1 MKIQQNLDVQINPF
15 QNQNN
20 ESSVAGAAK
29 AGQKSGNLSSISGA
43 NLKGESLIQQRQG
56 LAKKQALKVVSDAF
70 GGEKKLDAQMQ
81 SIKDEIKR
89 LQDEI
94 NEKTANTIEND
105 AKLKEL
111 QEEYGIDPDSK
122 ENQDLT
128 RLAFK
133 ANYSKDGLS
142 EEEMSSMS
150 EYQQKALYYVSK
162 YQQNSLDIDR
172 AKSLLAANV
181 QGYSDMKS
189 ERNKSQDML
198 NAQEAA
204 EEIMEAS
211 NGETIALLTQEAVD
225 HVDEEQKER
234 EEEAKE
240 AAEKKKEEKKE
251 EAKKL
256 EKEAMQQEMI
266 ENIKEHAAESQGTSA
281 DAKCAVA
288 RRERAEANHV
298 DAEGVQKTIISDGA
312 SIEDTQNAV
321 NTEITN
327 ILNKLSLLSSDVKG
341 SAIDSQL

>member
-20 ESSVAGAAK
+20 ESSVAGATK
-29 AGQKSGNLSSISGA
+29 AGQKTGNISSISGA

-133 ANYSKDGLS
+133 ANYSKEGLS
-142 EEEMSSMS
+142 EEEMSTMS

-162 YQQNSLDIDR
+162 NQQNSLDIDR
-172 AKSLLAANV
+172 AKSLQAANV

-198 NAQEAA
+198 KAQEAA

-281 DAKCAVA
+281 DAKRAVA
-288 RRERAEANHV
+288 RRERAEANRV
-298 DAEGVQKTIISDGA
+298 DAEGVQKTIISDGT

-341 SAIDSQL
+341 STIDSQI

>member
-1 MKIQQNLDVQINPF
+1 MQINPF

-20 ESSVAGAAK
+20 ESSVSGAAK

-133 ANYSKDGLS
+133 ANYSKEGLS
-142 EEEMSSMS
+142 EEEMSSIS

-162 YQQNSLDIDR
+162 NQQNSLDIDR
-172 AKSLLAANV
+172 AKSLQAANV

-266 ENIKEHAAESQGTSA
+266 ENIKEHAEETQRTSA
-281 DAKCAVA
+281 DTKRAIA
-288 RRERAEANHV
+288 RRERAEADSMGAV
-298 DAEGVQKTIISDGA
+298 DAQKTIISEGA
-312 SIEDTQNAV
+312 SMEDTQNAV
-321 NTEITN
+321 NSEITN
-327 ILNKLSLLSSDVKG
+327 ILNKLSLLSNDVKG
-341 SAIDSQL
+341 SSVDSQI

>member
-20 ESSVAGAAK
+20 ESSVAGAGK
-29 AGQKSGNLSSISGA
+29 AGQKNGNLSAISGA

-56 LAKKQALKVVSDAF
+56 FAKKQALKVVSDAF

-81 SIKDEIKR
+81 SIKDEINR

-133 ANYSKDGLS
+133 ANYSKEGLS

-162 YQQNSLDIDR
+162 NQQNSLDIDR
-172 AKSLLAANV
+172 AKSLQAANV

-256 EKEAMQQEMI
+256 EKEAIQQEMI

-281 DAKCAVA
+281 DAKRAVA
-288 RRERAEANHV
+288 RRERAEANRV
-298 DAEGVQKTIISDGA
+298 DAEGVQKTIISDGT

-341 SAIDSQL
+341 SAIDSQI

>member
-94 NEKTANTIEND
+94 NEKTANTMEND
-105 AKLKEL
+105 ARLKEL
-111 QEEYGIDPDSK
+111 QEAYGIDPDSE
-122 ENQDLT
+122 ENNELSK
-128 RLAFK
+128 LAFK
-133 ANYSKDGLS
+133 MNNSKDGLS
-142 EEEMSSMS
+142 DEEKSKMS
-150 EYQQKALYYVSK
+150 EYQQQALYYVAK
-162 YQQNSLDIDR
+162 NQQNSLDIDR
-172 AKSLLAANV
+172 AKAQQMGNV
-181 QGYSDMKS
+181 QGYADMKR
-189 ERNKSQDML
+189 ERAKSQDML
-198 NAQEAA
+198 KAQDEA
-204 EEIMEAS
+204 EDIMEAA
-211 NGETIALLTQEAVD
+211 GEEAIALLTQEAVE

-266 ENIKEHAAESQGTSA
+266 ENIKEHAAESQRTSA
-281 DAKCAVA
+281 DAKRAVA
-288 RRERAEANHV
+288 RRERAEANRV
-298 DAEGVQKTIISDGA
+298 DAEGVQKTIISDGT